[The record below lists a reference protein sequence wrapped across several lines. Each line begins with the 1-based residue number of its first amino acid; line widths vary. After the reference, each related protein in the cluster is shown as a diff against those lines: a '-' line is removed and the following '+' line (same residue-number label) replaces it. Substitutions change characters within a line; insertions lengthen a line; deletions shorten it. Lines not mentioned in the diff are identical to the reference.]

1 MDCYN
6 GKFVYIDMPQ
16 VRLVTIDSLFQE
28 KPGGAIHVLEK
39 KLALHETMEFHEV
52 INFMTTSLL
61 KSKLSQGVVFDDDLR
76 ALLDKNV
83 KLSTPALTAMVKL
96 YSKSELEY

>member
-1 MDCYN
+1 MLQ
-6 GKFVYIDMPQ
+6 G
-16 VRLVTIDSLFQE
+16 RLFKE
-28 KPGGAIHVLEK
+28 KSGGAFNVLEK

-83 KLSTPALTAMVKL
+83 KLSTPALAAMVKL
-96 YSKSELEY
+96 YSKSELVY

>member
-1 MDCYN
+1 M
-6 GKFVYIDMPQ
+6 
-16 VRLVTIDSLFQE
+16 
-28 KPGGAIHVLEK
+28 LEK

-76 ALLDKNV
+76 ALLDK
-83 KLSTPALTAMVKL
+83 T
-96 YSKSELEY
+96 

>member
-1 MDCYN
+1 
-6 GKFVYIDMPQ
+6 
-16 VRLVTIDSLFQE
+16 
-28 KPGGAIHVLEK
+28 
-39 KLALHETMEFHEV
+39 MEFHEV

>member
-1 MDCYN
+1 M
-6 GKFVYIDMPQ
+6 K
-16 VRLVTIDSLFQE
+16 SL
-28 KPGGAIHVLEK
+28 
-39 KLALHETMEFHEV
+39 
-52 INFMTTSLL
+52 SLL

>member
-1 MDCYN
+1 MIY
-6 GKFVYIDMPQ
+6 
-16 VRLVTIDSLFQE
+16 
-28 KPGGAIHVLEK
+28 VLEK

>member
-1 MDCYN
+1 MLE
-6 GKFVYIDMPQ
+6 G
-16 VRLVTIDSLFQE
+16 RLFKENS
-28 KPGGAIHVLEK
+28 GGVLNVLEK

-83 KLSTPALTAMVKL
+83 KLSTPALAAMVKL
-96 YSKSELEY
+96 YSKSELVY

>member
-1 MDCYN
+1 M
-6 GKFVYIDMPQ
+6 F
-16 VRLVTIDSLFQE
+16 
-28 KPGGAIHVLEK
+28 EK

-83 KLSTPALTAMVKL
+83 KLSTPPALIAMVKL